1 MASYKQFEDLP
12 VWQAATDLAAVIF
25 ELTGHE
31 AFKYRGDLVNRIPN

>member
-12 VWQAATDLAAVIF
+12 VWQTATDLAAVIF